1 MLFDIDEVLFLTSAL
16 ETYNEKHR
24 KELRPELQDE
34 LAKSAIRKLENLTPL
49 TYFTK
54 QEFSIMALA
63 THFIIN
69 ALEKSGNVVDAFT
82 LSLFEK
88 VVSLC

>member
-1 MLFDIDEVLFLTSAL
+1 MLFDIDEVTFLTSAL
-16 ETYNEKHR
+16 ESYNDEHR

-34 LAKSAIRKLENLTPL
+34 LAKSAIGKLENLTPL

-63 THFIIN
+63 LHFIIQS
-69 ALEKSGNVVDAFT
+69 LEKSGYVVNAFT

-88 VVSLC
+88 VVDLC